1 MDNSTPGMSEKL
13 VDYLDG
19 KLEPA
24 EKQQMDKMLETDKD
38 LENELEGLLIA
49 REALKQY
56 GLQQKV
62 ASVHQQMMNERKA
75 PVRKITSAKRNI
87 RYAIAVAASILLIVA
102 GYIGY
107 NFYTLSSEKVFAAN
121 YRIYELTGVRD
132 DSSAESAI
140 ETAYKT
146 RKYTELLT
154 IRLDRPFTIKEDF
167 LRGMAYAE
175 TGDNANA
182 ILTFKK
188 VVEDN
193 KAAQT
198 NIFRDEAEFY
208 LALTYVRNKDFDFA
222 LELFKNI
229 ESSPKHLY
237 KYKVTSKLIRQ
248 VRMLKWR

>member
-24 EKQQMDKMLETDKD
+24 EKQQMDKLLETDKG

-49 REALKQY
+49 REAVKQY

-75 PVRKITSAKRNI
+75 PVRTITSAKRKI

-121 YRIYELTGVRD
+121 YRTYELTGVRD
-132 DSSAESAI
+132 GNTSESAI
-140 ETAYKT
+140 ETAYKA
-146 RKYTELLT
+146 KKFTELLA
-154 IRLDRPFTIKEDF
+154 IWFDRPFTIKEYF
-167 LRGMAYAE
+167 LRGMAFAE

-182 ILTFKK
+182 ILSFKK

-193 KAAQT
+193 KAAHT
-198 NIFRDEAEFY
+198 NVFRDEAEFY

-229 ESSPKHLY
+229 ESSPEHLY
-237 KYKVTSKLIRQ
+237 KDRVTSKLIRQ